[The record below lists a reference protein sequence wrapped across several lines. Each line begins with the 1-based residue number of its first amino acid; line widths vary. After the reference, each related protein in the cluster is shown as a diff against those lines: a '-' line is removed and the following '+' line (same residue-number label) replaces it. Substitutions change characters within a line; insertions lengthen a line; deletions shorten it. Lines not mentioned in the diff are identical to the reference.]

1 MGKTHEKCVRVLIYF
16 EKKQKQTKKIIISEF
31 IATGCWENDPHKR
44 PGFRDILTKLEDIA
58 RSGFTLTPQESFNTM
73 QDAWKKEIAEVLQ
86 ELRLKEKVC
95 GLQQKQKKKKKQ
107 NVM

>member
-1 MGKTHEKCVRVLIYF
+1 MRINCFIFIFLIFYL
-16 EKKQKQTKKIIISEF
+16 QKF
-31 IATGCWENDPHKR
+31 NNPLTGCWENDPHKR

-95 GLQQKQKKKKKQ
+95 KRRCTYIKEIYKNL
-107 NVM
+107 